1 VGAVHRRNADGTWAG
16 VAPQPY
22 GEGMRRHEL
31 IGPGDGA
38 PHYRVR
44 YFEVP
49 PGRATTLEQHEHDHG
64 VVIQRGRARVTL
76 SGETHELAPGDV
88 VYVAG
93 NELHS
98 FEAIGDEPLG
108 FICVAPPA
116 R

>member
-1 VGAVHRRNADGTWAG
+1 
-16 VAPQPY
+16 
-22 GEGMRRHEL
+22 
-31 IGPGDGA
+31 
-38 PHYRVR
+38 
-44 YFEVP
+44 
-49 PGRATTLEQHEHDHG
+49 
-64 VVIQRGRARVTL
+64 
-76 SGETHELAPGDV
+76 V